1 MIYNLQLIYEQRK
14 YCYTEAFIETETI
27 YESPFN
33 SYIMCHPTG
42 DKELDENIRSSISEV
57 LTLDRRDDI
66 NGYVFDILLLNDK
79 ISVEIINQQNTCE
92 PLIKLPVDQVKNKW
106 LAHQDF
112 MTNFYTAV
120 DTYITYENTSNKS
133 SMSLK
138 YVSSSK
144 KMTSIEKT
152 IIKAFNMFMSLHL
165 LDDNSKHCTSIEL
178 ERKSSHPIIISI
190 IHDNIGYYKRMT
202 INLKNIKTKV
212 GVTAMLSPDIANCL
226 FLSIRLLNEPIL
238 ENTMME
244 LVKNLSKNH
253 EHIRLAVYWDINNDM
268 SLTCVSNVKKNK
280 LYGHYENGVT
290 HITSHDVKFSSGE
303 LARYLSVNM
312 DS

>member
-42 DKELDENIRSSISEV
+42 DKELDESIRSSISEV
-57 LTLDRRDDI
+57 LTPDRRDDI

-79 ISVEIINQQNTCE
+79 ISVEMINQQNTCE
-92 PLIKLPVDQVKNKW
+92 PLIKLPVKQVKVLGKMIFNKMRKIQVKNKW

-112 MTNFYTAV
+112 MNNFYTAV

-178 ERKSSHPIIISI
+178 ERKSSHPIIIGI
-190 IHDNIGYYKRMT
+190 IHDNIGYYKRVT
-202 INLKNIKTKV
+202 INLKNIKTK
-212 GVTAMLSPDIANCL
+212 GKLTCI
-226 FLSIRLLNEPIL
+226 LNEL
-238 ENTMME
+238 E
-244 LVKNLSKNH
+244 KNYQF
-253 EHIRLAVYWDINNDM
+253 VYKQ
-268 SLTCVSNVKKNK
+268 TEE
-280 LYGHYENGVT
+280 YYE
-290 HITSHDVKFSSGE
+290 KFEKG
-303 LARYLSVNM
+303 
-312 DS
+312 DK

>member
-14 YCYTEAFIETETI
+14 YCYTEAFIETDTL

-42 DKELDENIRSSISEV
+42 DKELDESIRSSISEV

-79 ISVEIINQQNTCE
+79 ISVEMINQQNTCE
-92 PLIKLPVDQVKNKW
+92 PLIKLPVDQVKVLGKMIFNKMRKIQVKNKW

-112 MTNFYTAV
+112 MNNFYTAV

-133 SMSLK
+133 SMSLR

-178 ERKSSHPIIISI
+178 ERKSSHPIIIGI
-190 IHDNIGYYKRMT
+190 IHDNIGYYKRVT
-202 INLKNIKTKV
+202 INLKNIKNKGKLTC
-212 GVTAMLSPDIANCL
+212 I
-226 FLSIRLLNEPIL
+226 LNEL
-238 ENTMME
+238 E
-244 LVKNLSKNH
+244 KNYQF
-253 EHIRLAVYWDINNDM
+253 VYKQTED
-268 SLTCVSNVKKNK
+268 
-280 LYGHYENGVT
+280 YYE
-290 HITSHDVKFSSGE
+290 KFEKG
-303 LARYLSVNM
+303 
-312 DS
+312 DK